1 MRRTGS
7 RAPLF
12 VERTGVRKTNRMP
25 LEPFARPPDRLRAL
39 RLAVGPSA
47 GMLADFAS
55 SDDGARTHERQEV
68 TTAVIEAVI
77 LDFDGLILDTETPFR
92 RSWEEIYAEHGLT
105 VPPTVWAELIG
116 SSADPSEAYD
126 LLERH
131 LGRAIDHGAIRE
143 RRTVRELEFLKDEAV
158 MPGVRELIEDA
169 TARGVRL
176 AIASSSERE
185 WVVGHLEGIGL
196 SESFEAI
203 ACAEDVAAT
212 KPAPDL
218 YEAVLASLD
227 VLPDRAIAFEDSAH
241 GVAAAKAAGLFCVA
255 VPNRIT
261 RHLAFPAA
269 DRVVETL
276 AGRPLTEFIVDAE
289 AYYRALGGA

>member
-1 MRRTGS
+1 
-7 RAPLF
+7 
-12 VERTGVRKTNRMP
+12 MP
-25 LEPFARPPDRLRAL
+25 AGPFAGASGRLGAP
-39 RLAVGPSA
+39 RLAVAPSA

-55 SDDGARTHERQEV
+55 SEGGAGTRERQEV
-68 TTAVIEAVI
+68 ATAMIEAVI

-105 VPPTVWAELIG
+105 VSAAVWAELIG
-116 SSADPSEAYD
+116 SSADPAEAYD

-131 LGRAIDHGAIRE
+131 LGRAIDRAAIR
-143 RRTVRELEFLKDEAV
+143 RRRMARELELLKDEAV
-158 MPGVRELIEDA
+158 MPGVRELIEEA
-169 TARGVRL
+169 TARGIRL

-196 SESFEAI
+196 SESFDAI

-218 YEAVLASLD
+218 YEVVLASLG
-227 VLPDRAIAFEDSAH
+227 VSPHRAIAFEDSAH

-255 VPNRIT
+255 VPNRVT

-269 DRVVETL
+269 DLVVETL
-276 AGRPLTEFIVDAE
+276 AGRTLTEILPAAE
-289 AYYRALGGA
+289 AHYRTLGGS

>member
-1 MRRTGS
+1 MRRTGF

-12 VERTGVRKTNRMP
+12 VDRTGVRKTNP
-25 LEPFARPPDRLRAL
+25 VPPEASARPPERLRAP
-39 RLAVGPSA
+39 RLAVDPSA

-55 SDDGARTHERQEV
+55 SDDGARIHERQEV
-68 TTAVIEAVI
+68 TIAMLEAVI

-105 VPPTVWAELIG
+105 VPPAVWAELIG
-116 SSADPSEAYD
+116 SSADPAEAYD
-126 LLERH
+126 LLESH
-131 LGRAIDHGAIRE
+131 LGWAIDRGAIRK
-143 RRTVRELEFLKDEAV
+143 RRMARELEFLKDEAV
-158 MPGVRELIEDA
+158 MPGVRELVEEA
-169 TARGVRL
+169 TARGLRL

-185 WVVGHLEGIGL
+185 WVVGHLEAIGL
-196 SESFEAI
+196 SGSFEAI
-203 ACAEDVAAT
+203 ACAEDVAVT

-227 VLPDRAIAFEDSAH
+227 VSPDRAIAFEDSAH

-276 AGRPLTEFIVDAE
+276 AGRTLTEFIVDAE
-289 AYYRALGGA
+289 AYYRTLGGA